1 MCECEE
7 EMRAKVRPDMV
18 VEGRRGREKCDMAGL
33 LEGKSFGT
41 NPTRY
46 GPGWGRLGLTA
57 AERRARE
64 EVRDRWKA
72 VDGIDGVQHAHVQ
85 PPPLRAR
92 IEGFG
97 GIRVVT
103 VGGFCEFNNT
113 VHEFVDK
120 AARAIADT
128 QRRRGGGGSRKERVG
143 AIKLRLRRTL
153 AVGAWADLHR
163 AARARMQVID
173 PSPSQAKLM
182 MERRARSD
190 GEAKQRMKEAHAR
203 RRAQQGQD
211 PRHAAGNSGGS
222 AGAGGAGRRGG
233 GGAGSPAAAAGA
245 AGRDTDGE
253 NEQGVHRSE
262 SSGTAAAA
270 KSTTT
275 MAAPTSEEDTSEG
288 PEGGNSGSSNG
299 NSGRGRRR
307 GSTGRQTGG
316 VPTESGRRVGA
327 GCKNR
332 VRGGGGE
339 G

>member
-1 MCECEE
+1 MLCPGCRDDPERQSTRNPPSRAGRWLVCTDCEMVGSQEL
-7 EMRAKVRPDMV
+7 KVQPTQGGDTQCA
-18 VEGRRGREKCDMAGL
+18 GAPRGAPLLCDYIL
-33 LEGKSFGT
+33 Y
-41 NPTRY
+41 NPVNT
-46 GPGWGRLGLTA
+46 
-57 AERRARE
+57 RAR
-64 EVRDRWKA
+64 
-72 VDGIDGVQHAHVQ
+72 
-85 PPPLRAR
+85 
-92 IEGFG
+92 
-97 GIRVVT
+97 
-103 VGGFCEFNNT
+103 
-113 VHEFVDK
+113 
-120 AARAIADT
+120 
-128 QRRRGGGGSRKERVG
+128 
-143 AIKLRLRRTL
+143 
-153 AVGAWADLHR
+153 
-163 AARARMQVID
+163 
-173 PSPSQAKLM
+173 
-182 MERRARSD
+182 
-190 GEAKQRMKEAHAR
+190 
-203 RRAQQGQD
+203 QGQD

-233 GGAGSPAAAAGA
+233 GGAGSLAAAAGA

-316 VPTESGRRVGA
+316 VPTESGRRMGA